1 MMLKKE
7 TLVESGSFKDHCS
20 QRKRKTAN
28 MLAESPAS
36 QMVVSAWEMRA
47 L

>member
-7 TLVESGSFKDHCS
+7 TLVESGSFRDHCS

-36 QMVVSAWEMRA
+36 QKVVTTWKMRR

>member
-7 TLVESGSFKDHCS
+7 TLVESGRFKDHCS

-28 MLAESPAS
+28 MVAESPAS
-36 QMVVSAWEMRA
+36 HMVVTTWEMRT

>member
-20 QRKRKTAN
+20 QWKRKTAN
-28 MLAESPAS
+28 MLAESPTS
-36 QMVVSAWEMRA
+36 QMVVTTWEMRA